1 MQVLG
6 SLKDELQ
13 VTMVGVYRDQE
24 ECTAAAPTNS
34 RHGVQFE
41 CLQHKHFQPEVCGLI
56 YESLSPRSASEH
68 QALVHGQAS
77 RGCLEVV
84 QVQVTTPQHLW
95 CMACSAAFLCIPA
108 AQ

>member
-13 VTMVGVYRDQE
+13 VTMVGVNRDQE
-24 ECTAAAPTNS
+24 ECSAAAPTNS

-56 YESLSPRSASEH
+56 YKTWSLRSASEH
-68 QALVHGQAS
+68 QALVHRKAS
-77 RGCLEVV
+77 RECGG
-84 QVQVTTPQHLW
+84 
-95 CMACSAAFLCIPA
+95 AGAADHSPTSTVHGL
-108 AQ
+108 

>member
-56 YESLSPRSASEH
+56 YESLSV
-68 QALVHGQAS
+68 VHLSIRLWCTA
-77 RGCLEVV
+77 RLLEVV
-84 QVQVTTPQHLW
+84 
-95 CMACSAAFLCIPA
+95 SRLCRCR
-108 AQ
+108 